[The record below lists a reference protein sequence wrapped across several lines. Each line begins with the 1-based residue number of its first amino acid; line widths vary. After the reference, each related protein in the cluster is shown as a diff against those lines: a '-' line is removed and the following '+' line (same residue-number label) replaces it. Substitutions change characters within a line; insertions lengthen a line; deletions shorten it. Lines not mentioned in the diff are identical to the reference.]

1 MKTVRDLP
9 WLFVGIAAWLL
20 SLPLRLLRLFDVE
33 EEPDLDFMLDDAE
46 WERRTAFVPDIG
58 AEFCP
63 KCSYAWSVH
72 DNSDPLTV
80 RPFGC
85 PTETTARLRWGR

>member
-1 MKTVRDLP
+1 MKTFRDLP

-20 SLPLRLLRLFDVE
+20 SLPLRLLRIFDME
-33 EEPDLDFMLDDAE
+33 EEPDLDFLIDESE
-46 WERRTAFVPDIG
+46 WDRRTLALADETPG
-58 AEFCP
+58 FCP
-63 KCSYAWSVH
+63 LCHYAWAVH
-72 DNSDPLTV
+72 DNSDSLTK